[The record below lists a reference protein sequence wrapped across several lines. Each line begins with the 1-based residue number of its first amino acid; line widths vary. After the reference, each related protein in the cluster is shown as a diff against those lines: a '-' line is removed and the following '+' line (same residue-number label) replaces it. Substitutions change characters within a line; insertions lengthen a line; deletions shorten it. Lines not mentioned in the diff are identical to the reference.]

1 MGGERGGQGNGTEG
15 STSHMQF
22 PYSTFLSD
30 TFDMQRPQ
38 FIWQWDDVYSFKAIG
53 TAPVDPPPS
62 FYCPCPAHLVTTL
75 WVSRNAPCHDKY
87 LHIFQF
93 SLSVSRS
100 ANLLMPLK
108 CPIIGSVAHRLTIS
122 LFWIFGSL
130 DLLHHN
136 RNWKQSLSLSL
147 SLSLSVSVSLDI
159 ISVLCQLSSRQV
171 KSLPAVAVRHLPYWF
186 MPHDFPL
193 WHAKL
198 FIVCSRCCCCCCE
211 RAINLFV

>member
-1 MGGERGGQGNGTEG
+1 
-15 STSHMQF
+15 MQF

-38 FIWQWDDVYSFKAIG
+38 FVWQWDDVYSFKAIG

-62 FYCPCPAHLVTTL
+62 FYCPCPAHFVTTL

-122 LFWIFGSL
+122 LFWISRSFASQSEL
-130 DLLHHN
+130 EAVALPI
-136 RNWKQSLSLSL
+136 SLSLSL
-147 SLSLSVSVSLDI
+147 CVSTSYLLYVN
-159 ISVLCQLSSRQV
+159 CQVAKSSRC
-171 KSLPAVAVRHLPYWF
+171 R
-186 MPHDFPL
+186 L
-193 WHAKL
+193 WLCGIYHTDL
-198 FIVCSRCCCCCCE
+198 CPMIFHFGTQNFS
-211 RAINLFV
+211 